1 MDDGPFTNIGKD
13 FLKTVGVFPFIGP
26 IANQAF
32 QGAEQKAG
40 KLFLNQLTTYAPL
53 MKTGALSHSIY
64 NQAAKVFND
73 NMDLI
78 GSKYDAFER
87 LDTVGNPAIIKL
99 DKTVAKAQELKAS
112 FGDLFPDTQKILQ
125 LKI

>member
-1 MDDGPFTNIGKD
+1 
-13 FLKTVGVFPFIGP
+13 
-26 IANQAF
+26 
-32 QGAEQKAG
+32 
-40 KLFLNQLTTYAPL
+40 

-87 LDTVGNPAIIKL
+87 LADTVGNPAIIKL
-99 DKTVAKAQELKAS
+99 DKTVAKAQE
-112 FGDLFPDTQKILQ
+112 
-125 LKI
+125 

>member
-1 MDDGPFTNIGKD
+1 
-13 FLKTVGVFPFIGP
+13 
-26 IANQAF
+26 
-32 QGAEQKAG
+32 
-40 KLFLNQLTTYAPL
+40 

-87 LDTVGNPAIIKL
+87 LADTVGNPAIIKL

-112 FGDLFPDTQKILQ
+112 FGDLFPDTQKDTAS
-125 LKI
+125 